1 MNVLDIDRQTFEG
14 SCYRASQSLMW
25 NARQQTDPEKMLRF
39 ALAARYAE
47 GYVERVIDM
56 HRNKALASFELGLMN
71 SERFELSGIPDNDAL
86 TPDLISRLTAFIED
100 SAKLHAGRD
109 LDEGRIDHESPN
121 FGAMAVSCAENTA
134 GIDDFVAGKRVGEL
148 LASRDKGTAG
158 NEAHDVLTVEY
169 EASYGERYR
178 LALYRD
184 TYANGGGLAVAALD
198 VTDKDSE
205 EYMEPW
211 GALTV
216 NIPDDPRAAEWCSK
230 RGNVVIDTNNNSKE
244 LVDALVG
251 AGIVTLTGGSCR
263 SGFCVYPLASVAP
276 SMLEAMGTYAET
288 AERLTDD
295 RREEPQQD
303 ATRDDGRGYSLASIE
318 REVRSVPERDRG
330 DVPDTPDA
338 VR

>member
-1 MNVLDIDRQTFEG
+1 
-14 SCYRASQSLMW
+14 MW
-25 NARQQTDPEKMLRF
+25 NARQQTDPEKMLHF

-47 GYVERVIDM
+47 GYVEHVTDM
-56 HRNKALASFELGLMN
+56 HRNKALASFELGLME
-71 SERFELSGIPDNDAL
+71 SERFELSGIPDNYVL

-134 GIDDFVAGKRVGEL
+134 GIDDFDAGKRVGEL
-148 LASRDKGTAG
+148 LASRDKGAAG
-158 NEAHDVLTVEY
+158 NESHDVLTVEY

-211 GALTV
+211 GTLTV
-216 NIPDDPRAAEWCSK
+216 NIPGRPEGCGVVLHERQRGHRHQQQLEGACGRPRQG
-230 RGNVVIDTNNNSKE
+230 RNRHPHGRLLPLRLLRLPTRLGRVVG
-244 LVDALVG
+244 VG
-251 AGIVTLTGGSCR
+251 GHGHLCRDGGAPDRRPAGGARSRTPPATTGAVTASPPSSAR
-263 SGFCVYPLASVAP
+263 SVACP
-276 SMLEAMGTYAET
+276 SVTET
-288 AERLTDD
+288 TCR
-295 RREEPQQD
+295 
-303 ATRDDGRGYSLASIE
+303 
-318 REVRSVPERDRG
+318 
-330 DVPDTPDA
+330 DTPDV

>member
-14 SCYRASQSLMW
+14 SCYRASQSLVW

-71 SERFELSGIPDNDAL
+71 SARFELSGIPDNYAL
-86 TPDLISRLTAFIED
+86 TPDLISRLAAFIED
-100 SAKLHAGRD
+100 SAMLHAGRD

-134 GIDDFVAGKRVGEL
+134 GIDDFDAGKRVGEL
-148 LASRDKGTAG
+148 LASRDKGAAG

-169 EASYGERYR
+169 EASYGERFR

-184 TYANGGGLAVAALD
+184 IYANGGGLAVAALD

-211 GALTV
+211 GTLTV
-216 NIPDDPRAAEWCSK
+216 DIPDDPVASAWCAT

-244 LVDALVG
+244 LVDALAG
-251 AGIVTLTGGSCR
+251 AGIITLTGDFCR
-263 SGFCVYPLASVAP
+263 SGFCAYPLATVA
-276 SMLEAMGTYAET
+276 EWAVDAMGTYAET
-288 AERLTDD
+288 VERLTDD
-295 RREEPQQD
+295 RQEETQQD
-303 ATRDDGRGYSLASIE
+303 ASRDDGRRYSLASIE
-318 REVRSVPERDRG
+318 REVRCATERDHG
-330 DVPDTPDA
+330 DVPETPDA
-338 VR
+338 ER